1 MRETLK
7 QRSDADLK
15 AIIADAQS
23 ILDERDK
30 QRKDEAMRQIRA
42 IAAEHGLSIEAKKAG
57 KNADA
62 RPKLAMEAPAMHLN
76 QPSPSGR
83 PPCRPHPGRG
93 TGAD

>member
-7 QRSDADLK
+7 QRSDDDLK

-42 IAAEHGLSIEAKKAG
+42 IAAEHGLSIEARKTGKK
-57 KNADA
+57 
-62 RPKLAMEAPAMHLN
+62 R
-76 QPSPSGR
+76 GR
-83 PPCRPHPGRG
+83 PPKAGNG
-93 TGAD
+93 SASNAT